1 MRFAVYLA
9 SCATLFAASQAA
21 DIESIIEVPIE
32 LHADTQVETQSNAYL
47 QLSAEAIAEAD
58 AYIQAE
64 N

>member
-9 SCATLFAASQAA
+9 SCATLFAANQAA